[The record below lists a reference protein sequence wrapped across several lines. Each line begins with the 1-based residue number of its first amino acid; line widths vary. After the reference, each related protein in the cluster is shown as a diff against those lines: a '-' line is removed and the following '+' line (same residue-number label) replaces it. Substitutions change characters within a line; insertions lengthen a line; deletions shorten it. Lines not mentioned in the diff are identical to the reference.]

1 MPRVHISMPRANA
14 HGLSYNPI
22 ILPSSRTTNII
33 VLSRSSSSTSI
44 IIIEAPSIVPSQP
57 RSQYYPQ
64 VLHEHHG
71 SVPPVLATDGDG
83 HGQRGDGTVTT
94 LVDRFHEDR
103 DDLVRHLVGTTS
115 HRALDLRSNISL
127 VLFSVAIVVVV
138 VAPFSGR
145 IQQRPFYQVGQ
156 SGEFRNV
163 SRATVEV
170 AHVQWRQRVGVCK
183 SPFGVR
189 GGAVFVAEGD
199 ELKVYGCIVE
209 VC

>member
-22 ILPSSRTTNII
+22 ILPSSRTTRII
-33 VLSRSSSSTSI
+33 VLSCSSSST
-44 IIIEAPSIVPSQP
+44 IIIEALSIVPSQP

-64 VLHEHHG
+64 VLHEHYG
-71 SVPPVLATDGDG
+71 PVTAILATDRNG
-83 HGQRGDGTVTT
+83 HSQWGDGTVSP
-94 LVDRFHEDR
+94 LVDRFHENR
-103 DDLVRHLVGTTS
+103 DDLIRYLVGTTS
-115 HRALDLRSNISL
+115 HQAQSLRSNISL
-127 VLFSVAIVVVV
+127 VLFSVTIIVVGVT
-138 VAPFSGR
+138 FSRR
-145 IQQRPFYQVGQ
+145 IQQRTLYQVGQ
-156 SGEFRNV
+156 PIEFRNMAR
-163 SRATVEV
+163 STVEV

-189 GGAVFVAEGD
+189 GGAIFVAEGD